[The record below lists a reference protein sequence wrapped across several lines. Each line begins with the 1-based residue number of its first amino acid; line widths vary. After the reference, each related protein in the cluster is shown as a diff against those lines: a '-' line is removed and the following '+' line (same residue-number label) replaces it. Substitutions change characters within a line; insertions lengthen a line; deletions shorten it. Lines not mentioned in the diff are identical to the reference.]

1 MRKRP
6 RELLKL
12 NDANPLAVFGLRQLA
27 HCPPHFTPVDF
38 ECLVDDKDITDWIWA
53 NLDGRFYFGDVLPK
67 EVTLGVGFSKRA
79 AFETAGEA
87 SYFALVLSTVNHD
100 QRPF

>member
-1 MRKRP
+1 M
-6 RELLKL
+6 LKL
-12 NDANPLAVFGLRQLA
+12 GDANPLAVFGLRQLA

-53 NLDGRFYFGDVLPK
+53 NLDGRFYFGDASWANQQSIDISLS
-67 EVTLGVGFSKRA
+67 TGFLKRA

-87 SYFALVLSTVNHD
+87 SYFALVLSTFNTDNH
-100 QRPF
+100 PF